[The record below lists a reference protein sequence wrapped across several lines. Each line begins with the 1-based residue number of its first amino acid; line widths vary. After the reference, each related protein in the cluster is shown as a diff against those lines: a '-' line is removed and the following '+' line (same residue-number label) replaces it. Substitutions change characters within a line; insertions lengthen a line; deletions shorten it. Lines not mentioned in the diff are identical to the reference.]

1 MLYYAMSEQN
11 VTWSSSANS
20 EPVQVT
26 AASGGLYL
34 PAGFSGAT
42 ITFQRQ
48 FADGTWK
55 TIHNAS
61 GAVSVSVTA
70 DTVLTVPDDVIKVG
84 GLLRVVS
91 AASETGVGKFLPRNE
106 I

>member
-1 MLYYAMSEQN
+1 MYYAISEQN
-11 VTWSSSANS
+11 VSWTSSANS
-20 EPVQVT
+20 EPVQVSCVS
-26 AASGGLYL
+26 AGLYV

-55 TIHNAS
+55 TLHNAS

-91 AASETGVGKFLPRNE
+91 ASSETAVGKLLPRNE
-106 I
+106 V